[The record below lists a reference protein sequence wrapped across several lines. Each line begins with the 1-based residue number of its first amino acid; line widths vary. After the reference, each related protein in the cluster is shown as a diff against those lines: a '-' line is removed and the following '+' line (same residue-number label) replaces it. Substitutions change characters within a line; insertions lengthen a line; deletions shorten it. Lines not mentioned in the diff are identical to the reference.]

1 MMSMQVDQ
9 IKQNRIRWNN
19 NYLNPNS
26 EEYVTLEDEAVYAV
40 HYILLYTLHKY
51 SGSLSYAD
59 LSNAVLSSVDFWK
72 DSNNFEQCDFIYY
85 KVLKIDD
92 FEICTL
98 EENRDTQDK

>member
-40 HYILLYTLHKY
+40 HKHTHFLKTLFFVK
-51 SGSLSYAD
+51 SKCD
-59 LSNAVLSSVDFWK
+59 KQNSVKSKF
-72 DSNNFEQCDFIYY
+72 FI
-85 KVLKIDD
+85 VIFLD
-92 FEICTL
+92 
-98 EENRDTQDK
+98 